1 MAGIGIKYRNGPRN
15 MDKEN
20 LEFFNN
26 LLTQWLE
33 ELIHHA
39 DATVTRMRESEFF
52 SDPLDR
58 ASFDSERSFQLRIRD
73 RESALIKKIRNSLAD
88 IEDEVYGIC
97 KNCGEEI
104 SLKRLEAR
112 PVAQHC
118 IRCKTV
124 MENRERITGT

>member
-1 MAGIGIKYRNGPRN
+1 MNG
-15 MDKEN
+15 EN
-20 LEFFNN
+20 LKFFNN

-33 ELIHHA
+33 ELLHHA
-39 DATVTRMRESEFF
+39 DETVIHMQESEFF

-73 RESALIKKIRNSLAD
+73 RESTLIKKIRNSLAD
-88 IEDEVYGIC
+88 IREGVYGIC

-118 IRCKTV
+118 IRCKTK
-124 MENRERITGT
+124 MENMERLTGT